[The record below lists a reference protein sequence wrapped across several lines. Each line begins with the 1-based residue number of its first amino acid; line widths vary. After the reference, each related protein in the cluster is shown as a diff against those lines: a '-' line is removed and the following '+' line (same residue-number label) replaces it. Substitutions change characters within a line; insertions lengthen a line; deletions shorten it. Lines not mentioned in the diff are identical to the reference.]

1 MPTTIIQLLGFEGPN
16 LFGPQ
21 PAVFLQVQ
29 SDSDLSR
36 RLKTALKDAAQ
47 SVGMVLGYLEVSAR
61 RGPAGQIISANFTT
75 PTPAIGVALAEYV
88 VEGLNRHAAGDAEW
102 DAEQPLWELQKRR
115 RAEALPLPALQ
126 IIAEA
131 ASRSIPSFI
140 RTDGLVQ
147 LGYGAR
153 GWAFD
158 PAQFQKRAERP
169 SLLGDDEVGIG
180 LPPFAG
186 PPATLEVPW
195 QRLGPIPI
203 VAVSGGDARDIAAH
217 TIAAALDAMG
227 QPTSLAV
234 AAGFDATRD
243 LLSDARGAIA
253 VLGLSADGIAQRGL
267 ALERCAYSAIVD
279 LPGDLPAGIADH
291 AELARVLGVPMLIT
305 DPAGRVVLNA
315 DVPAIAALAEYAP
328 CPIIYIGTGGDNTTI
343 GVHRAQGG
351 MAVFVREGLVIAA
364 HGAAEQAVLQ
374 ATLPPATLPGAL
386 AAIALL
392 HAMGLSWEQ
401 IRGDRA

>member
-1 MPTTIIQLLGFEGPN
+1 MLGFEGPN

-115 RAEALPLPALQ
+115 RAPRRCPCRRSDHCRGRLAQYSQLHPHRRPGAAGLRRAWLGLRPGSVPEA
-126 IIAEA
+126 
-131 ASRSIPSFI
+131 R
-140 RTDGLVQ
+140 
-147 LGYGAR
+147 
-153 GWAFD
+153 
-158 PAQFQKRAERP
+158 RAP

-195 QRLGPIPI
+195 QRL
-203 VAVSGGDARDIAAH
+203 SRSR
-217 TIAAALDAMG
+217 
-227 QPTSLAV
+227 SL
-234 AAGFDATRD
+234 
-243 LLSDARGAIA
+243 
-253 VLGLSADGIAQRGL
+253 
-267 ALERCAYSAIVD
+267 
-279 LPGDLPAGIADH
+279 P
-291 AELARVLGVPMLIT
+291 
-305 DPAGRVVLNA
+305 
-315 DVPAIAALAEYAP
+315 
-328 CPIIYIGTGGDNTTI
+328 
-343 GVHRAQGG
+343 
-351 MAVFVREGLVIAA
+351 
-364 HGAAEQAVLQ
+364 
-374 ATLPPATLPGAL
+374 
-386 AAIALL
+386 
-392 HAMGLSWEQ
+392 
-401 IRGDRA
+401 